1 MPTQNPTRR
10 QVLSWGAA
18 GAAGMV
24 LSACSKNTNTSSG
37 SGGAS
42 SPAGSSGGG
51 GKGAKVALVLHL
63 RIPFTQIILDGAQ
76 AAAKQF
82 GVPLVV
88 TGPTNLDAPAEVSNF
103 NNVLASG
110 VKGIAVAT
118 NTPPLWVRPFQN
130 AQSHGVPVVAL
141 NAGAVDMGP
150 NSPPYVG
157 VNEIHAGRALADLVL
172 GKLGSDPKGFVVIG
186 NGQPGAPPLEDRA
199 KGFRLQMQ
207 QKAPNV
213 KIKGPYNVGQDP
225 NANFNQWQN
234 TIQAH
239 QGALAYVGIT
249 AVDCPNLAKIK
260 QKTNGKYV
268 VAAFDEEPDTLVAV
282 KSGVAAGSV
291 TQSPFMQGYIPIR
304 LIIEQLK
311 SNKPVPKN
319 VWIDP
324 GTEIIDSSNIDAVLA
339 RQKSLDA
346 MFAFYKP
353 KIGTLFADLKAD
365 EKPLADQRTD

>member
-1 MPTQNPTRR
+1 MSTQNPTRR
-10 QVLSWGAA
+10 QVLSWGTVGVA
-18 GAAGMV
+18 GIV
-24 LSACSKNTNTSSG
+24 LSACSKNPNTSG
-37 SGGAS
+37 SGAAPS
-42 SPAGSSGGG
+42 TAGGG
-51 GKGAKVALVLHL
+51 GGPTKVALVLHL

-76 AAAKQF
+76 AAAQEF
-82 GVPLVV
+82 SVPLVV
-88 TGPTNLDAPAEVSNF
+88 TGPTNLDAPTEVNDF

-118 NTPPLWVRPFQN
+118 NTPPLWVRPFQS
-130 AQSHGVPVVAL
+130 AQSRNVPVVAL

-157 VNEIHAGRALADLVL
+157 VNEIHAGRALANLIL
-172 GKLGSDPKGFVVIG
+172 GKLGPSPSGFVVIG
-186 NGQPGAPPLEDRA
+186 NGQPGAPPLEDRV

-213 KIKGPYNVGQDP
+213 KIRGPFNVGQDP

-234 TIQAH
+234 TIQAN
-239 QGALAYVGIT
+239 QGALAYVGVT

-260 QKTNGKYV
+260 QKANGRYV
-268 VAAFDEEPDTLVAV
+268 VAAFDEEPDTLTAV
-282 KSGVAAGSV
+282 KSGVAAGSI

-311 SNKPVPKN
+311 QNKPVPKD

-324 GTEIIDSSNIDAVLA
+324 GTEIVDSSNIDAVVA
-339 RQKSLDA
+339 RQKSQAA
-346 MFAFYKP
+346 MTAFYKP
-353 KIGTLFADLKAD
+353 KINKMFADMKAY
-365 EKPLADQRTD
+365 EKPLADQRVD

>member
-1 MPTQNPTRR
+1 MPNQSATRR
-10 QVLSWGAA
+10 QVLSWGGVGVASIA
-18 GAAGMV
+18 
-24 LSACSKNTNTSSG
+24 LTACSKNSNTTAG
-37 SGGAS
+37 SGGGAS
-42 SPAGSSGGG
+42 PTAGGGG
-51 GKGAKVALVLHL
+51 GKGTKVALVLHL

-76 AAAKQF
+76 AAADQF
-82 GVPLVV
+82 AVPLVV

-110 VKGIAVAT
+110 AMGIAVAT
-118 NTPPLWVRPFQN
+118 NTPPLWVRPFQT
-130 AQSHGVPVVAL
+130 AQSRGVPVVAL

-150 NSPPYVG
+150 DSPPYVG
-157 VNEIHAGRALADLVL
+157 VNEIHAGRALADLIL
-172 GKLGSDPKGFVVIG
+172 TKLGPDPKGFVVIG

-199 KGFRLQMQ
+199 KGFGLQMQ

-213 KIKGPYNVGQDP
+213 EIKGPYNVGQDP

-234 TIQAH
+234 TIQAN

-260 QKTNGKYV
+260 QKADGKYV
-268 VAAFDEEPDTLVAV
+268 VAAFDEEPDTLAAV
-282 KSGVAAGSV
+282 KSGVAAGSI
-291 TQSPFMQGYIPIR
+291 TQSPFMQGYIPVR

-311 SNKPVPKN
+311 NNTPVPKN

-324 GTEIIDSSNIDAVLA
+324 GTEIVDSSNIEAVMG
-339 RQKSLDA
+339 RQASQDA

-353 KIGTLFADLKAD
+353 KIDKLFANLKAD
-365 EKPLADQRTD
+365 EKPLAAQRVD